1 MSQLVLEEIPL
12 LAVGDLRRPMLGR
25 GVMLTLLA
33 ATLFIGLAV
42 GVKDIRFLSAAAPW
56 GEDPYDAFFSF
67 APFFVAIVAVICTVR
82 MLLCRR
88 SDPLPI
94 VRVIDLIRGCRVI
107 LASIFVTLGAG
118 WISVALAGSALAS
131 PTVDLLAAGLAIDT
145 LIALVAAIVLSVS
158 SRGFQ
163 YAMASPSSSQ
173 DWLSDAVD
181 LGMRIG
187 DRLGPGSALGLR
199 LVRAADQT
207 LVVAIRRHRLIAAVV
222 VAMSFGTFVGVG
234 ASIEQDPPIL
244 VFLIVAIG
252 TGAMLAFLAIV
263 GTYLGLV
270 RGASMS
276 SRPSSITRA
285 AIAAAAS
292 LPVAVAFRDGLWW
305 IVGSN
310 AVEARLEQLAALL
323 TAIAAGTFGL
333 TLLVELALRRMAGK

>member
-1 MSQLVLEEIPL
+1 MQLVSEGNPQ
-12 LAVGDLRRPMLGR
+12 LAVGDLRRPLIGR
-25 GVMLTLLA
+25 GVALTLLA
-33 ATLFIGLAV
+33 AMLFVGFSV

-56 GEDPYDAFFSF
+56 GEDPYDAFFSL
-67 APFFVAIVAVICTVR
+67 AMFFVAIVAVICTVR

-88 SDPLPI
+88 SEPLPI
-94 VRVIDLIRGCRVI
+94 VRIIDLVRGCRVI
-107 LASIFVTLGAG
+107 LVSIFVTLAAG
-118 WISVALAGSALAS
+118 WMSVALAGSALAS

-145 LIALVAAIVLSVS
+145 LIALLAAVVLWVS
-158 SRGFQ
+158 ARGFD
-163 YAMASPSSSQ
+163 YSMASPSASQ
-173 DWLSDAVD
+173 DWLSDAID

-207 LVVAIRRHRLIAAVV
+207 LVVAIRRHRLIAALV
-222 VAMSFGTFVGVG
+222 VALSFGAFVGLG

-252 TGAMLAFLAIV
+252 TGAMLAFLTIV

-276 SRPSSITRA
+276 RRPSAIIRA

-292 LPVAVAFRDGLWW
+292 LPVAVAFRDALWW

-310 AVEARLEQLAALL
+310 AVDARLEQLAALL
-323 TAIAAGTFGL
+323 TAIAAGTFAL